1 MEIDVS
7 RRADEVEISLRK
19 PREDKNREEMEKANH
34 FSERNNMANG
44 TTIYRQRNA
53 TYIGWDY

>member
-34 FSERNNMANG
+34 FSKGNNMANG
-44 TTIYRQRNA
+44 TTIYRQ
-53 TYIGWDY
+53 